1 MLTEGILNYSKDQNV
16 NLRKFK
22 IYTHCLAGWQVGRL
36 AGWQVGRLAGWQ
48 VGRLAGWQVG
58 RLAGWQVGLSA

>member
-1 MLTEGILNYSKDQNV
+1 MLTEGILNYSKNQNV

-22 IYTHCLAGWQVGRL
+22 IYTHWLAGWQVGRL

-48 VGRLAGWQVG
+48 VGRLAYQPKKN
-58 RLAGWQVGLSA
+58 RLRIATCIE